1 LQSVLVLIFYD
12 TSTSP
17 LNKLGLAVVMGASTA
32 CKRYFETVRMNF
44 FETRDCE
51 SFFRH
56 CPLFSTTTL
65 PLTPFAYSYIQFS
78 ASKSSASQSDASQVS
93 PDDKGKV
100 ENVELARARAEITE
114 LRVQLSDLSLG
125 LSSKASELADSQ
137 REISRLQS
145 LLQAR

>member
-1 LQSVLVLIFYD
+1 
-12 TSTSP
+12 
-17 LNKLGLAVVMGASTA
+17 
-32 CKRYFETVRMNF
+32 
-44 FETRDCE
+44 
-51 SFFRH
+51 
-56 CPLFSTTTL
+56 L

-78 ASKSSASQSDASQVS
+78 ASKSSASQNDASQVL

-100 ENVELARARAEITE
+100 ENMELARARAEITE

-125 LSSKASELADSQ
+125 LSNKVSELADSQ